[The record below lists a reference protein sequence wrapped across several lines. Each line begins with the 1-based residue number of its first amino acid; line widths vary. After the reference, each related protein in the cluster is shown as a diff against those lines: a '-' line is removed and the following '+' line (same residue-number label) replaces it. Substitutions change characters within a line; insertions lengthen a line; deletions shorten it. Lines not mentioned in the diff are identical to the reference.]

1 MEFLNNE
8 DVKQMYVYL
17 KPQNQMIAS
26 RVCVNEANVDKGI
39 LFLKLS
45 NASKLTADQMSK
57 FDEAKASQLKK
68 TIC

>member
-26 RVCVNEANVDKGI
+26 RVCVNEPNVDKGI

-45 NASKLTADQMSK
+45 NASKLVADQMG
-57 FDEAKASQLKK
+57 KAEKSNQNLNLK
-68 TIC
+68 TV